1 MTLLV
6 GYPVKL
12 RADDVMHLAV
22 TLARSTGEDLVVAV
36 ITPAPWMPGMS
47 RADQGYRAYIDELV
61 SDAHAAA
68 RAHVPADISARY
80 VSAAARSVP
89 AGLMDAAAAVG
100 ADAIVVGSSDDGRPG
115 EVALSSV
122 ADRLLHSAQVPVAV
136 ATRGY
141 PADIAG
147 ITRVTCAFTGGAQ
160 NLVLL
165 AFARALASR
174 YGCPLRLVS
183 FAVHLSPPEVARFNT
198 ESGQVLAE
206 WTENIYV
213 AAHRALGDHPDE
225 PPQIVIARGEQWA
238 EAFGTVDWEAGELLV
253 VGSSEAGPIERV
265 FLGSRATKIVRHSP
279 VPVLVVPRA
288 AADNPADLH

>member
-1 MTLLV
+1 MRR
-6 GYPVKL
+6 GYQP
-12 RADDVMHLAV
+12 
-22 TLARSTGEDLVVAV
+22 TLAQVFSFDAVDLAANRAGQLSPDQAV
-36 ITPAPWMPGMS
+36 MFTNMAGMARRRPW
-47 RADQGYRAYIDELV
+47 
-61 SDAHAAA
+61 
-68 RAHVPADISARY
+68 
-80 VSAAARSVP
+80 
-89 AGLMDAAAAVG
+89 
-100 ADAIVVGSSDDGRPG
+100 
-115 EVALSSV
+115 
-122 ADRLLHSAQVPVAV
+122 
-136 ATRGY
+136 
-141 PADIAG
+141 
-147 ITRVTCAFTGGAQ
+147 RV
-160 NLVLL
+160 LVLL

-206 WTENIYV
+206 WTENIYA

-225 PPQIVIARGEQWA
+225 TPQIVIARGEQWA

-288 AADNPADLH
+288 ATDNPANLH